1 MNSMYMTTP
10 PPLFSFSKKTQKLD
24 WNAISKVDVDQEI
37 MLNKNIDLL
46 ESLLGNITMAELSKS
61 DLKILKDKNL
71 IKVFKL
77 GQLSTEYLMY

>member
-1 MNSMYMTTP
+1 M
-10 PPLFSFSKKTQKLD
+10 LEKLLA
-24 WNAISKVDVDQEI
+24 N
-37 MLNKNIDLL
+37 L
-46 ESLLGNITMAELSKS
+46 TMSALSKE